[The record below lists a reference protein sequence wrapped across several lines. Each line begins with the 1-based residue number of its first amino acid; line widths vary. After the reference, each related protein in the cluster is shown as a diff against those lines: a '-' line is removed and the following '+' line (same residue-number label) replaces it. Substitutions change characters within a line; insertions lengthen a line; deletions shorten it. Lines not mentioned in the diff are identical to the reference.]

1 MSIVIPGFKYM
12 RKLFLLMP
20 QLTFRFAFPPPW
32 LLVLDVFPTGS
43 HDRGNPCKPH
53 CLHRDSCAIVSIP
66 TKTVHWLVSI
76 EVVLR
81 PLEIDG
87 FLVVC

>member
-1 MSIVIPGFKYM
+1 
-12 RKLFLLMP
+12 MP
-20 QLTFRFAFPPPW
+20 QPTFRFAFFPPW

-43 HDRGNPCKPH
+43 HDKVTPASHTTSTETLVPSLVPC
-53 CLHRDSCAIVSIP
+53 P